1 MKKTFLTLNLD
12 KNEVI
17 LREKN
22 KDIKRYY
29 YFNLSYIS
37 INKIEN
43 NLYINIYEL
52 NHLYFELFYIK
63 LKTKNIY
70 IYASRG
76 KSLIIIDDYKRYKYD
91 SFNIHNKYYYKE
103 GYIKIY
109 NIKENITK
117 RINDLKYSTGILN
130 LEINNLDLKDKIFIK
145 DIKFFFIK
153 RMYD

>member
-43 NLYINIYEL
+43 NLY
-52 NHLYFELFYIK
+52 
-63 LKTKNIY
+63 
-70 IYASRG
+70 
-76 KSLIIIDDYKRYKYD
+76 
-91 SFNIHNKYYYKE
+91 
-103 GYIKIY
+103 
-109 NIKENITK
+109 
-117 RINDLKYSTGILN
+117 
-130 LEINNLDLKDKIFIK
+130 
-145 DIKFFFIK
+145 
-153 RMYD
+153 